1 MGCAVSADDK
11 AAVERSKQIDKA
23 LRVDG
28 EKASR
33 EVKLLLLVCSTAV
46 YRRRIKKLSL
56 GVDACNKNVN
66 WKWIS
71 NKQEL
76 VLYFWIHADILAK
89 FHLYPTGT

>member
-1 MGCAVSADDK
+1 MSCSLYPLVFQVFGSF
-11 AAVERSKQIDKA
+11 
-23 LRVDG
+23 L
-28 EKASR
+28 
-33 EVKLLLLVCSTAV
+33 KLARQLSIEE
-46 YRRRIKKLSL
+46 RIKKLSL